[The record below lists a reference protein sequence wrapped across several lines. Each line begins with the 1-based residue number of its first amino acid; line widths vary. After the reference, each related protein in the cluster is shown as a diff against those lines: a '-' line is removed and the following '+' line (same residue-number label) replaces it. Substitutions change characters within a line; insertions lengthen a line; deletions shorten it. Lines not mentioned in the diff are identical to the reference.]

1 MEGLNPTR
9 IKVIGVGGGGC
20 NAVNRMYK
28 DGIEGVELFAV
39 NTDIQHLTSLSVPNK
54 IQIGEKLTRG
64 LGAGAKPEI
73 GEQAALED
81 IDKIREILRN
91 TDMLFIAAGLG
102 GGTGTGAAPVIAETA
117 KEMGILTVAVVT
129 KPFAFEGPK
138 RMQVALEGLEK
149 LKEVVDTYIV
159 VNNQKLVEIA
169 DKNLSIKEA
178 FKMVDDVL
186 SKAVRGIT
194 NIVVTPALI
203 NVDFADVKT
212 VMEKGGLALIG
223 MGEGKGDRRRDYAVE
238 QAVSSP
244 ITTFVAKCGIMNY
257 AVEQAVSS
265 PLLEGNSIEG
275 ARRLLITLW
284 VSEDISFKEVEETIS
299 RIRESAHDDAL
310 IIFGAILEEEKEN
323 FMRVAVVATDF
334 ENAQAQPQFKVVKK
348 PEPQK
353 EIKKAVP
360 ETIIEPVEPEIDEIP
375 AYLRRKRKI

>member
-1 MEGLNPTR
+1 
-9 IKVIGVGGGGC
+9 
-20 NAVNRMYK
+20 
-28 DGIEGVELFAV
+28 
-39 NTDIQHLTSLSVPNK
+39 
-54 IQIGEKLTRG
+54 
-64 LGAGAKPEI
+64 
-73 GEQAALED
+73 
-81 IDKIREILRN
+81 
-91 TDMLFIAAGLG
+91 
-102 GGTGTGAAPVIAETA
+102 
-117 KEMGILTVAVVT
+117 MGILTVAVVT

-149 LKEVVDTYIV
+149 LKDVVDTYIV

-169 DKNLSIKEA
+169 DKNLSIKDA

-223 MGEGKGDRRRDYAVE
+223 MGEGRGDGRRD
-238 QAVSSP
+238 
-244 ITTFVAKCGIMNY
+244 Y

-284 VSEDISFKEVEETIS
+284 VSEDVSFKEVDETIS
-299 RIRESAHDDAL
+299 KIRESAHEDAL

-375 AYLRRKRKI
+375 AYLRRKRKL